1 MKQKRWLLLASGIA
15 FIATAVIYLILLL
28 IVAPEIN
35 STILPAVETQ
45 INDLVVAGELAVEDM
60 SATMDYIKELIFT
73 LVGALAVIS
82 VVDVLLGVL
91 LIKRSKADDKTIL
104 NKKGLVIT
112 AMILSFFTAGL
123 LIAILLIVELNTSV
137 EVASIDNT
145 FVGAK
150 SETDEVQEINSK
162 YEAKIRKLQ
171 ALRDKGDITKEEY
184 QTLLKKIFEE

>member
-28 IVAPEIN
+28 IVTPEIN

-60 SATMDYIKELIFT
+60 GATMDYVKEFVFT
-73 LVGALAVIS
+73 LVGALAVVS
-82 VVDVLLGVL
+82 VVDVVLGVL

-104 NKKGLVIT
+104 EKKGLVIT

-123 LIAILLIVELNTSV
+123 LIAILLIVELNTSA
-137 EVASIDNT
+137 EVAIVDNT

-150 SETDEVQEINSK
+150 SEADEVQEINSK

-171 ALRDKGDITKEEY
+171 ALRDRGDITKEEY

>member
-137 EVASIDNT
+137 EAASIDNT

>member
-28 IVAPEIN
+28 IVTPEIN

-45 INDLVVAGELAVEDM
+45 INDLVIAGELAVEDM
-60 SATMDYIKELIFT
+60 GATMDYVKEFVFA
-73 LVGALAVIS
+73 LVGALAVVS
-82 VVDVLLGVL
+82 VVDVVLGVL

-104 NKKGLVIT
+104 EKKGLVIT

-123 LIAILLIVELNTSV
+123 LIAILLIVELNTSA
-137 EVASIDNT
+137 EVASVDNT

-150 SETDEVQEINSK
+150 SEADEVQEINSK

-171 ALRDKGDITKEEY
+171 ALRDRGDITKEEY